1 MLLLC
6 VLGSC
11 PNACWCFS
19 TPKIARGVSR
29 AVPEGAFGGVWWQ
42 NARPHRLPR
51 AHEARSTL
59 KSSGHACSLHGGQAS
74 DRLACGPVAGCL
86 DVPVAGTWECAA
98 SGGQWFHHPVHW
110 PVVASG
116 FAVCD
121 TCHERGCTMIM
132 PRRRMNSGTVRIL
145 VNISAKF
152 RFVGT
157 CTGTNMLLSRRT
169 LTHSWRASM

>member
-1 MLLLC
+1 MLLLLCGCWLLLLC

-86 DVPVAGTWECAA
+86 DVPVAGNL
-98 SGGQWFHHPVHW
+98 GQWWPVVHHPVHW

-116 FAVCD
+116 FAVYV
-121 TCHERGCTMIM
+121 RV
-132 PRRRMNSGTVRIL
+132 STVVRYGLKYLSCLRQSSSQTHMCEIL
-145 VNISAKF
+145 PN
-152 RFVGT
+152 RY
-157 CTGTNMLLSRRT
+157 LLIKLPYLEYLS
-169 LTHSWRASM
+169 